1 MLFPSFPTVAA
12 IIQRFRI
19 SKPISKPTASGFFGA
34 PSLLNPGALNLDE
47 ACSRWVEAIL
57 ARELD
62 PLAPCVDRIGRLTSP
77 LQAWGQMWVGSLRTQ
92 SAHPPWDGRSLI
104 EALPAL
110 AQAGLKP
117 DHMQPDRSQQ
127 VADSLRGRKGSWTSI
142 EPKFGHMSSSQR
154 PLLHLLIGYDSCR
167 GAGLLAVQAALLS
180 GASPS
185 CRNAFGI
192 PALALCALHPD
203 QELGWDLWR
212 ALVDAGADPC
222 EAFISDGSMMGG
234 HASVISHSVS
244 SGAPIT
250 PRELALSSASTL
262 GSLLRQHEACEEA
275 DALSAACSSSAK
287 ASKTRARL

>member
-1 MLFPSFPTVAA
+1 MRFPSFPTVAA

-19 SKPISKPTASGFFGA
+19 ARPMASGFFGA
-34 PSLLNPGALNLDE
+34 PDALDPDALNLDE
-47 ACSRWVEAIL
+47 ACARWAHAIL

-77 LQAWGQMWVGSLRTQ
+77 LQAWGQLWLGSLGPQ
-92 SAHPPWDGRSLI
+92 SSYPPWDGKSLI

-110 AQAGLKP
+110 AKAGLKP
-117 DHMQPDRSQQ
+117 DHMQPGRSQQ
-127 VADSLRGRKGSWTSI
+127 VADGLRGRKGFRTSI

-154 PLLHLLIGYDSCR
+154 PLLHLLIGYDSNR

-185 CRNAFGI
+185 SLNAFGI

-222 EAFISDGSMMGG
+222 EAFISDGNMMGG

-244 SGAPIT
+244 SGSPIT
-250 PRELALSSASTL
+250 PRELALSRASTL
-262 GSLLRQHEACEEA
+262 GIKLRQQEAQKEA
-275 DALSAACSSSAK
+275 EDLRAICSASSKPSANM
-287 ASKTRARL
+287 SRL